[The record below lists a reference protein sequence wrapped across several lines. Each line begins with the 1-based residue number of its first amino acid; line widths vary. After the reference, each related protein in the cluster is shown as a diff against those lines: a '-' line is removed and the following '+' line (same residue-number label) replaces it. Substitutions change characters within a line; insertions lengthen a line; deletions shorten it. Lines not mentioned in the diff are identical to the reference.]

1 MREMPEEIGIDPEK
15 IEGGVARFKS
25 PSCNHVITVSRPKLK
40 TPNPSP
46 PEINE
51 EKVSRSKFGRLGLR
65 GKIFLIL
72 FVIPICMLALA
83 VPFTIGYIFM
93 VK

>member
-1 MREMPEEIGIDPEK
+1 
-15 IEGGVARFKS
+15 V
-25 PSCNHVITVSRPKLK
+25 K

-46 PEINE
+46 PEFNE

-72 FVIPICMLALA
+72 FVIPICMLGLA
-83 VPFTIGYIFM
+83 VPFTIGYIYM